1 MAFTIPEMLRFTC
14 RCGAWFDLPA
24 KCLSG
29 RDNVYCPLC
38 AAEMGWMDA
47 IDPVL
52 LREILAQAREEVDSL
67 IDYLQAQGKLGEA
80 EITPEVMQ
88 LILKEVIKARRIS

>member
-14 RCGAWFDLPA
+14 HCGAWYDLPA

-29 RDNVYCPLC
+29 RDTVFCPLC
-38 AAEMGWMDA
+38 ATETGWMDA

-52 LREILAQAREEVDSL
+52 LREILVQAREEVDSL
-67 IDYLQAQGKLGEA
+67 IDYLQANGGIGEA
-80 EITPEVMQ
+80 EMTPEVMQ
-88 LILKEVIKARRIS
+88 LILKEVIKARRTN